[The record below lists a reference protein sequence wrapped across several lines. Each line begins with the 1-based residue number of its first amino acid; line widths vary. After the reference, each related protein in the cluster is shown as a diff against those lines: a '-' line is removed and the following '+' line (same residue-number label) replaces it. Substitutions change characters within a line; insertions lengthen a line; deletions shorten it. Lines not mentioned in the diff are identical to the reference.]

1 VSVGN
6 SFGFFVAS
14 PVHAKEFRRQF
25 MVALDLFA
33 PSNDRGAVGE
43 SSTASQLID
52 KEMPKIAILNR
63 KNTRSLLNVD
73 EIAKSIKEELN
84 MTDSVAVVGFE
95 NSSFV
100 DQVKFFSEHDIVISP
115 HGAQV
120 RYIPLF
126 SHNCIHTAFLHLY
139 IFVLRAAHRNHIH
152 ARKWC
157 NT

>member
-1 VSVGN
+1 
-6 SFGFFVAS
+6 
-14 PVHAKEFRRQF
+14 
-25 MVALDLFA
+25 
-33 PSNDRGAVGE
+33 
-43 SSTASQLID
+43 
-52 KEMPKIAILNR
+52 
-63 KNTRSLLNVD
+63 LLNVD

-139 IFVLRAAHRNHIH
+139 IFVLRAAHGNHIH